1 MILPPSPELDKQKLL
16 PKPSKLSLAIAAA
29 NAEMSQPSK
38 ESILIA
44 SLSEHF
50 GRLEDPRE
58 EELVEHKLLDML
70 VIAVCAVICGADTWV
85 EVETFGKAR
94 QVWLESFLDLPHGI
108 PSHDTFGRLFARLS
122 SYQFQRCFASWI
134 QAVFTVS
141 SGQVIAIDGKTLR
154 RLYDRRCNKAAIH
167 MVSAWAN
174 ANRLVLGQVKT
185 DAKSNEITAIPELL
199 KLLEVK
205 GNIVTIDAMGCQKAI
220 AAGII
225 DRGGNYVLALK
236 GNQGRLSEQVNQ
248 FFTQAQ
254 ANQFAGIAHEYH
266 ETVDGGHGR
275 VEVRRYWTVTVPPEI
290 TEAAKWK
297 GLQSIGMVESE
308 RHIGAKVTAG
318 ETRYYITSLDSDA
331 KRFGRA
337 VRGHWGIENRLHWSL
352 DVTFNEDG
360 CRVRQG
366 QAAENFA
373 VLRHLALNL
382 LQQDKTTRLGIKAKR
397 FKAALDPQYLAKL
410 LITQ

>member
-1 MILPPSPELDKQKLL
+1 MILPPCPELDKPKLL
-16 PKPSKLSLAIAAA
+16 PKPTKLALAVAAA
-29 NAEMSQPSK
+29 NAEISQPP
-38 ESILIA
+38 EEPALVA

-50 GRLEDPRE
+50 GRLDDPRE
-58 EELVEHKLLDML
+58 EALVEHKLLAML

-85 EVETFGKAR
+85 EVETFGQAR
-94 QVWLESFLDLPHGI
+94 QDWLERFLDLPHGI
-108 PSHDTFGRLFARLS
+108 PSHDTFGRVFACLS
-122 SYQFQRCFASWI
+122 SHQFQRCFASWI

-154 RLYDRRCNKAAIH
+154 RSYDRGCNKAAIH

-174 ANRLVLGQVKT
+174 ANHLVLGQVKT
-185 DAKSNEITAIPELL
+185 EAKSNEITAIPELL

-205 GNIVTIDAMGCQKAI
+205 GCIVTIDAMGCQKAI
-220 AAGII
+220 AADII
-225 DRGGNYVLALK
+225 DRGGDYVLALK
-236 GNQGRLSEQVNQ
+236 GNQGRLAEQVKQ

-254 ANQFAGIAHEYH
+254 VNQFAGIAYEYH

-297 GLQSIGMVESE
+297 GLQTIGMVESE
-308 RHIGAKVTAG
+308 RHIGAKVTH
-318 ETRYYITSLDSDA
+318 ETRYYISSLDRDA
-331 KRFGRA
+331 KRFGQA
-337 VRGHWGIENRLHWSL
+337 VRGHWGIENKLHWSL

-360 CRVRQG
+360 CRIRQG
-366 QAAENFA
+366 QAAENFS

-397 FKAALDPQYLAKL
+397 FKAAVDPQYLAKL
-410 LITQ
+410 LIT

>member
-1 MILPPSPELDKQKLL
+1 MILPPCRQLDKQKWL
-16 PKPSKLSLAIAAA
+16 PKPSKLSLAVAAA
-29 NAEMSQPSK
+29 SAEMSQPPD
-38 ESILIA
+38 EPTLIDR
-44 SLSEHF
+44 LSEHF
-50 GRLEDPRE
+50 GRLNDLRE
-58 EELVEHKLLDML
+58 EELVEHKLLDMI

-94 QVWLESFLDLPHGI
+94 QAWLEGFLDLPNGI
-108 PSHDTFGRLFARLS
+108 ASHDTFGRLFARLS
-122 SYQFQRCFASWI
+122 SHQFQKCFASWI
-134 QAVFTVS
+134 QAVFTVT

-154 RLYDRRCNKAAIH
+154 RSYDRGCNKAAIH

-185 DAKSNEITAIPELL
+185 EAKSNEITAIPELL

-205 GNIVTIDAMGCQKAI
+205 GSIVTIDAMGCQKAI
-220 AAGII
+220 AADII
-225 DRGGNYVLALK
+225 DRGGDYVLALK
-236 GNQGRLSEQVNQ
+236 GNQGRLSEQVKQ

-254 ANQFAGIAHEYH
+254 ANQFAGIAYAYH
-266 ETVDGGHGR
+266 ETLDGGHGR

-290 TEAAKWK
+290 TEADKWK
-297 GLQSIGMVESE
+297 GLQTIGMVESE
-308 RHIGAKVTAG
+308 RHIEGKVTR
-318 ETRYYITSLDSDA
+318 ETRYYISSLDSDA
-331 KRFGRA
+331 ERFGRA
-337 VRGHWGIENRLHWSL
+337 VRGHWGIENTLHWSL
-352 DVTFNEDG
+352 DVTFNEDS
-360 CRVRQG
+360 CRIRQG

-410 LITQ
+410 LIIQ

>member
-1 MILPPSPELDKQKLL
+1 MILPPCPELDKPKLL
-16 PKPSKLSLAIAAA
+16 PKPSQLALAVGTA
-29 NAEMSQPSK
+29 NDQRSQPP
-38 ESILIA
+38 EEPALVA

-50 GRLEDPRE
+50 GRLDDPRE
-58 EELVEHKLLDML
+58 EGLVEHKLLDMI
-70 VIAVCAVICGADTWV
+70 VIAVCAIICGADTWV

-94 QVWLESFLDLPHGI
+94 QAWLEQFLDLPHGI
-108 PSHDTFGRLFARLS
+108 PSHDTFGRVFARLS
-122 SYQFQRCFASWI
+122 SHQFQRCFARWI

-154 RLYDRRCNKAAIH
+154 RSYDRGCNKAAIH

-185 DAKSNEITAIPELL
+185 EAKSNEITAIPELL
-199 KLLEVK
+199 KLLDVK
-205 GNIVTIDAMGCQKAI
+205 GCIVTIDAMGCQKAI
-220 AAGII
+220 VADII
-225 DRGGNYVLALK
+225 DRGGDYVLALK

-254 ANQFAGIAHEYH
+254 ANQFTGIAYDYH

-275 VEVRRYWTVTVPPEI
+275 VEVRRYWAVTAPPEI

-297 GLQSIGMVESE
+297 RFQSIGMVESE
-308 RHIGAKVTAG
+308 RHSEKKVTR
-318 ETRYYITSLDSDA
+318 ETRYYICSLDSDA

-337 VRGHWGIENRLHWSL
+337 VRDHWGIENTLHWSL
-352 DVTFNEDG
+352 DVTLNEDG
-360 CRVRQG
+360 CRIRQG
-366 QAAENFA
+366 QAAENFS

-382 LQQDKTTRLGIKAKR
+382 LQRDKSTRLGIKAKR
-397 FKAALDPQYLAKL
+397 FKAALDPQYLANL
-410 LITQ
+410 LITH

>member
-1 MILPPSPELDKQKLL
+1 MILPPYSDLDKHKLL
-16 PKPSKLSLAIAAA
+16 TKPSKLSLAVAAA
-29 NAEMSQPSK
+29 NAEMSQLPK
-38 ESILIA
+38 EPALVA
-44 SLSEHF
+44 SLNEHF
-50 GRLEDPRE
+50 GRLDDPRE
-58 EELVEHKLLDML
+58 EELVEHKLLDMI

-94 QVWLESFLDLPHGI
+94 QAWLESFLDLPHGI
-108 PSHDTFGRLFARLS
+108 ASHDTFGRLFACLS
-122 SYQFQRCFASWI
+122 SHQFQKCFASWI
-134 QAVFTVS
+134 KAVFTVS

-154 RLYDRRCNKAAIH
+154 RSYDRGSNKAAIH

-185 DAKSNEITAIPELL
+185 EAKSNEITAIPELL

-220 AAGII
+220 AADII
-225 DRGGNYVLALK
+225 DRGGDYVLALK
-236 GNQGRLSEQVNQ
+236 GNQGRLSEQVTQ

-254 ANQFAGIAHEYH
+254 ANQFTGIAHDYH
-266 ETVDGGHGR
+266 ETVDSAHGR

-297 GLQSIGMVESE
+297 GLQTIGMVESE
-308 RHIGAKVTAG
+308 RHIGAKVTR
-318 ETRYYITSLDSDA
+318 ETRYYISSLDSHA
-331 KRFGRA
+331 ERFGRA

-410 LITQ
+410 LIIQ

>member
-1 MILPPSPELDKQKLL
+1 MILPPCPELDKAKLL
-16 PKPSKLSLAIAAA
+16 PKPSKLALAIAAA

-38 ESILIA
+38 ESVLVA

-50 GRLEDPRE
+50 GRLDDLRE

-94 QVWLESFLDLPHGI
+94 QAWLESFLDLPNGI
-108 PSHDTFGRLFARLS
+108 ASHDTFGRLFARLS
-122 SYQFQRCFASWI
+122 SHQFQKCFASWI
-134 QAVFTVS
+134 KAVFTVS
-141 SGQVIAIDGKTLR
+141 LGQVIAIDGKTLR
-154 RLYDRRCNKAAIH
+154 RSYDRGCNKAAIH

-174 ANRLVLGQVKT
+174 ANQLVLGQVKT
-185 DAKSNEITAIPELL
+185 EAKSNEITAIPELL

-205 GNIVTIDAMGCQKAI
+205 RNIVTIDAMGCQKAI
-220 AAGII
+220 AADII
-225 DRGGNYVLALK
+225 ERGGDYVLALK
-236 GNQGRLSEQVNQ
+236 GNQGRLSEQAKQ

-254 ANQFAGIAHEYH
+254 ANQFAGIAYEYH
-266 ETVDGGHGR
+266 ETVDGDHGR

-297 GLQSIGMVESE
+297 GLQTIGMVESE
-308 RHIGAKVTAG
+308 RHIEAKVTR
-318 ETRYYITSLDSDA
+318 EIRYYISSLGSDA

-360 CRVRQG
+360 CRIRQG
-366 QAAENFA
+366 QAAENFS
-373 VLRHLALNL
+373 VLRHLALSL